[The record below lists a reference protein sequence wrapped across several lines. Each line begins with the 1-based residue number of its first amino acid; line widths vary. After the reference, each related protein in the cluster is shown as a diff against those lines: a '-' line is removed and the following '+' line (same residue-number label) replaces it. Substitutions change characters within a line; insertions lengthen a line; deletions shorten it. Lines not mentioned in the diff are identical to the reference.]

1 MPSLLRYALLGVF
14 VVLVQWLVL
23 GRLRIFGAYPDAVLL
38 YVAWLSLRRGRQAG
52 AVAGFGLGLLLDVVY
67 QTWGI
72 HMFVKTLVGFLVGL
86 FPASERETLIIQP
99 QQAFLGGLVIALLHN
114 ALFVI
119 FLILQTGARSTF
131 ALTVLWLGAA
141 AYTAFLAVV
150 VTLFYNR

>member
-1 MPSLLRYALLGVF
+1 MPSTLRYALIGVI
-14 VVLVQWLVL
+14 VVAVQWLVL
-23 GRLRIFGAYPDAVLL
+23 GRLKVFGAYPDAVLL
-38 YVAWLSLRRGRQAG
+38 YVAWLSLRRGRQTG
-52 AVAGFGLGLLLDVVY
+52 AIAGFGLGLLMDVAY
-67 QTWGI
+67 QTWGVY
-72 HMFVKTLVGFLVGL
+72 MFVKTLVGFLVGL

-131 ALTVLWLGAA
+131 ALAVLWLGSA
-141 AYTAFLAVV
+141 AYTALVAVV